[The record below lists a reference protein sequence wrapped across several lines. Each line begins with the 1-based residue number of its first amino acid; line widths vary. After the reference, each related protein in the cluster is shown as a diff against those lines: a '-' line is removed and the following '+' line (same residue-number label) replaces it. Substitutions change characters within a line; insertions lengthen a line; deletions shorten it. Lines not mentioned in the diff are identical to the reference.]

1 LNFATDFAAPRR
13 VCLWKVLTMIATT
26 LETIM
31 KYRRLA
37 IATAGAAAGL
47 ALLALPVSAQGRH
60 HGGASGPLS
69 YLETFDGNADGS
81 LQQAEVD
88 AFRTDRLAKF
98 DSDSDG
104 KLTLEEYQ
112 ALWLDAMRERMV
124 DAFQR
129 LDDDGDAVVTREEF
143 VEPFARLVQRLDQ
156 NADGT
161 VTQDEM
167 RARREGFRGRHE
179 GRRGHSGPSQSDPE

>member
-1 LNFATDFAAPRR
+1 
-13 VCLWKVLTMIATT
+13 
-26 LETIM
+26 M
-31 KYRRLA
+31 KYRRLV

-47 ALLALPVSAQGRH
+47 ALLALPASAQGMRH
-60 HGGASGPLS
+60 HRASGPLS

-88 AFRTDRLAKF
+88 QFRTDRLAKF
-98 DSDSDG
+98 DSDGDG

-143 VEPFARLVQRLDQ
+143 VEPFAQLVQRLDQ

-167 RARREGFRGRHE
+167 RARRERSHQRHG
-179 GRRGHSGPSQSDPE
+179 GRRGHSGATESVPE